1 MTISSLARNGK
12 SGQDEQL
19 ARLGKAPGKGMLS
32 PAPVAEGVR
41 RAWLSP
47 GSLTTTDVLT
57 LQRSIGNRAT
67 GQLLQRATARPTA
80 QVERKDDSEQ
90 NLLQAAPQES
100 AMPTSRYATSI
111 PSLRGQTVQRQAAR
125 PRAGGFVALQRMPS
139 GVAGQISRTQQ
150 PTIQRA
156 IAPQARKD
164 FAIRYDSLLS
174 RLKVANQLDP
184 NDRQEILDLRLLA
197 DQDGGWVARE
207 IPYLHGHLNQLLKL
221 TDGRWMNRV
230 TNTPKPPS
238 TMVKTFKVPEGDYDM
253 TSFATFAPELQG
265 GNDQSGGGQFMN
277 QDMRTK
283 EQNEQ
288 QRLALLN
295 IPGTDVTAEARI
307 NLVNEEIDRVFQQNQ
322 LAMQQQNIA
331 PGRVLSVFLG
341 PEWYFRRP
349 DRPYTRAERNQV
361 IQHMVAISRVYP
373 DMAIMPGTIISADQ
387 RVGEWTNLTNTAVVV
402 WNGKLITTIDKGD
415 NCGDTDGLVDPQ
427 HFYRAAEGKQ
437 RSSLFEIGRIRFAL
451 DICVDH
457 HQGRAKQEFL
467 KTYGQKALEKGEG
480 VDVHL
485 VSGAG
490 QHAND
495 KSTTARLG
503 GSVVSSDSTGS
514 GGDLRSVTQAPT
526 KKTELGTT
534 HDMGGTALSES
545 QGQIPQST
553 MENLQNLPEEA
564 RRRAILKKQ
573 QELLRPLTVY
583 YQPRML

>member
-1 MTISSLARNGK
+1 MAGSSLLRTGK
-12 SGQDEQL
+12 NAQEERAAGIGRGNNRGTL
-19 ARLGKAPGKGMLS
+19 APT
-32 PAPVAEGVR
+32 PAADDVR
-41 RAWLSP
+41 RAWRSP
-47 GSLTTTDVLT
+47 GNLTTADVLT
-57 LQRSIGNRAT
+57 MQRTIGNQAT
-67 GQLLQRATARPTA
+67 GRLLQREVAPPSS
-80 QVERKDDSEQ
+80 QVQRRAEGGQ
-90 NLLQAAPQES
+90 ALLQSAPEGPS
-100 AMPTSRYATSI
+100 PLGNRYAASI
-111 PSLRGQTVQRQAAR
+111 PNLRGDAVQRQTSR
-125 PRAGGFVALQRMPS
+125 PFAPPR
-139 GVAGQISRTQQ
+139 ISRAQQ

-174 RLKVANQLDP
+174 RLKFANQLDP

-207 IPYLHGHLNQLLKL
+207 IPYLHGHLNQLLRL
-221 TDGRWMNRV
+221 TDGRWVDRQ
-230 TNTPKPPS
+230 TNNPKPPS
-238 TMVKTFKVPEGDYDM
+238 TMVKTFKVPEGNYDM

-277 QDMRTK
+277 QDMRTR

-307 NLVNEEIDRVFQQNQ
+307 NLVNEEIDSVFQRNL

-331 PGRVLSVFLG
+331 PERVLTVFVG

-361 IQHMVAISRVYP
+361 IQQMVAISRVYP
-373 DMAIMPGTIISADQ
+373 NMAIMPGTIISADQ

-402 WNGKLITTIDKGD
+402 WNGRLITTIDKGD
-415 NCGDTDGLVDPQ
+415 DCGDSNGLVDPQ

-457 HQGRAKQEFL
+457 HKGRAKQEFL
-467 KTYGQKALEKGEG
+467 ETYGKKSLEKGQG

-490 QHAND
+490 QHASD
-495 KSTTARLG
+495 KSTTARMG
-503 GSVVSSDSTGS
+503 GSVVSSDSTGM
-514 GGDLRSVTQAPT
+514 GGNLRSVTQSPT

-534 HDMGGTALSES
+534 HDMGGVVLSES

-553 MENLQNLPEEA
+553 MENLQNLPEQA
-564 RRRAILKKQ
+564 RQRAILKKE